1 MGIPEAMELALKA
14 AALGVWVAL
23 AVVLDVTEGRVGHI
37 ELTAAD
43 RSDADH
49 VHLHRELHAH
59 HTDVL
64 LQMGEGAST
73 GVMDKRLKPVK
84 LKNWG
89 YTQFVGTL
97 DIGVPPQSL
106 RVIYDTG
113 SSNTWLPGHDCSEAS
128 CDKYGK
134 YDHHQSR
141 SYTEVMTQEGLGE
154 ARNPHFYIKYGS
166 GLVRGKVISDDISL
180 GGITL
185 DKARFGEVGYE
196 HGHAFRKGH
205 FSGIVGL
212 AFPSLAAANMYPLF
226 DQVID
231 QKVLERN
238 EFAFYLSNRINK
250 PSRLMLGDSAHGS
263 YVGELHHH
271 DVVENNY
278 WSVRMADIMI
288 GNERLNMCPEL
299 GCRVAMDSGT
309 SLVTG
314 PSQDISKLLQKL
326 SIDHGC
332 ANWDT
337 IPDLSLLLEATREDG
352 SKYLQKYPLSK
363 HEFVFEMKTRSG
375 QRKACTPGVM
385 ALDVPKPRGPL
396 WILGDLFMMKYF
408 TQYNREN
415 NQVKIGLANHK
426 EPMQEEE
433 AEETQASRLSRLS
446 RELEEL
452 VEEEAGPDPEVVELA

>member
-1 MGIPEAMELALKA
+1 ML
-14 AALGVWVAL
+14 AALGCW
-23 AVVLDVTEGRVGHI
+23 VVLAALVTVVTSKEGHI
-37 ELTAAD
+37 ELTTEG
-43 RSDADH
+43 RTEADH
-49 VHLHRELHAH
+49 RHLHRELRTH
-59 HTDVL
+59 HVDVL
-64 LQMGEGAST
+64 LQLGEGDRQGDRKLPA
-73 GVMDKRLKPVK
+73 VK

-97 DIGVPPQSL
+97 EIGSPPQSL

-113 SSNTWLPGHDCSEAS
+113 SSNTWLPGHQCSETS

-134 YDHHQSR
+134 YNHHKSK
-141 SYTEVMTQEGLGE
+141 SFNKVYTQQGLGE
-154 ARNPHFYIKYGS
+154 SRNPHFFIKYGS

-185 DKARFGEVGYE
+185 KKARFGEVGYE

-231 QKVLERN
+231 QKVLQRN
-238 EFAFYLSNRINK
+238 EFAFYLSNRLKK
-250 PSRLMLGDSAHGS
+250 PSRLMLGDSAEGS
-263 YVGELHHH
+263 YTGELHHH

-278 WSVRMADIMI
+278 WSVRMADVMI
-288 GNERLNMCPEL
+288 GDHRMNLCPKL

-314 PSQDISKLLQKL
+314 PSDHISKVLHKL
-326 SIDHGC
+326 NIDHGC
-332 ANWDT
+332 SNWDS
-337 IPDLSLLLEATREDG
+337 IPDLSVLLEATRKDG

-363 HEFVFEMKTRSG
+363 NEFVFEMKTKG
-375 QRKACTPGVM
+375 GERKACTPGVM

-396 WILGDLFMMKYF
+396 WIMGDLFMVKYF
-408 TQYNREN
+408 TQYNREH

-426 EPMQEEE
+426 EPMQEDEDEME
-433 AEETQASRLSRLS
+433 ASMLSQTM
-446 RELEEL
+446 EEL
-452 VEEEAGPDPEVVELA
+452 VEEAEAGDDEVIELS

>member
-1 MGIPEAMELALKA
+1 MEGLQIW
-14 AALGVWVAL
+14 LGVCVVVVA
-23 AVVLDVTEGRVGHI
+23 VTASGEARVGHV
-37 ELTAAD
+37 ELVASERTD
-43 RSDADH
+43 EDH
-49 VHLHRELHAH
+49 LHLHRELRAH
-59 HTDVL
+59 HMDVL
-64 LQMGEGAST
+64 MQMGQGAKHSAL
-73 GVMDKRLKPVK
+73 DRKLRPVK

-97 DIGVPPQSL
+97 NIGAPSQEL

-113 SSNTWLPGHDCSEAS
+113 SSNTWLPGHECSEAS

-134 YDHHQSR
+134 YDHHQSH
-141 SYTEVMTQEGLGE
+141 SYREVFAQQGLGE
-154 ARNPHFYIKYGS
+154 SRHPHFYIKYGS
-166 GLVRGKVISDDISL
+166 GLVRGKVISDDIAM
-180 GGITL
+180 GGISLT
-185 DKARFGEVGYE
+185 KARFGEVGYE

-231 QKVLERN
+231 QKVLQSN
-238 EFAFYLSNRINK
+238 EFAFYLSNRIEK
-250 PSRLMLGDSAHGS
+250 PSRLMLGDSADGS
-263 YVGELHHH
+263 WTGKLHRHN
-271 DVVENNY
+271 VIENNY

-288 GNERLNMCPEL
+288 GSERMNLCPEL

-314 PSQDISKLLQKL
+314 PTDDISKVLDKL

-337 IPDLSLLLEATREDG
+337 IPELSLLLEAVDDEG
-352 SKYLQKYPLSK
+352 KSYLQKYPLSK
-363 HEFVFEMKTRSG
+363 NEFVFEMKTSG
-375 QRKACTPGVM
+375 GDRKACTPGVM

-408 TQYNREN
+408 TQYDRDN
-415 NQVKIGLANHK
+415 NQVKVGLANHK
-426 EPMQEEE
+426 KPMQEDDDDNM
-433 AEETQASRLSRLS
+433 ASRLSRTLES
-446 RELEEL
+446 LEEAEG
-452 VEEEAGPDPEVVELA
+452 VSAGDQEVVELE

>member
-1 MGIPEAMELALKA
+1 MTGARV
-14 AALGVWVAL
+14 LGVWMAL
-23 AVVLDVTEGRVGHI
+23 VVIGLGEAEGSHI

-43 RSDADH
+43 RTDADH
-49 VHLHRELHAH
+49 MHLHRELHAH

-64 LQMGEGAST
+64 LQMGEGEHEGMGDRA
-73 GVMDKRLKPVK
+73 LKAVK

-134 YDHHQSR
+134 YDRHQSK
-141 SYTEVMTQEGLGE
+141 SFKEVYTQRGLGE

-185 DKARFGEVGYE
+185 NKARFGEVGYE

-231 QKVLERN
+231 QKVLQRN

-250 PSRLMLGDSAHGS
+250 PSKLMLGDSAEGTF
-263 YVGELHHH
+263 VGELHHH

-288 GNERLNMCPEL
+288 GDERLNMCPEL

-314 PSQDISKLLQKL
+314 PSRDISKVLQKL
-326 SIDHGC
+326 DIDHGC
-332 ANWDT
+332 SNWDS
-337 IPDLSLLLEATREDG
+337 IPDLSLLLEATKKDG
-352 SKYLQKYPLSK
+352 TKYLQKYPLSK

-408 TQYNREN
+408 TQYNRET
-415 NQVKIGLANHK
+415 NQVKIALANHK

-433 AEETQASRLSRLS
+433 ADEMQASRLSRV
-446 RELEEL
+446 LEEFI
-452 VEEEAGPDPEVVELA
+452 EEGAADGSNPDVLVELA